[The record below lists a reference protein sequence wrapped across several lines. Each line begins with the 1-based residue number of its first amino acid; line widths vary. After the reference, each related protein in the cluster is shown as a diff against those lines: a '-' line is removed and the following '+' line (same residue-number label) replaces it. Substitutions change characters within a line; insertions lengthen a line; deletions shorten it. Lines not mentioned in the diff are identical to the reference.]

1 MTAIALTIAGSDSGG
16 GAGIQAD
23 LKTFSALGVFG
34 TSAITAITV
43 QNTQGV
49 RDVEDISPHIVA
61 GQIDALYED
70 MEIDAAK
77 IGMVS
82 RIDTIMAIASALR
95 RHKVRPVLDPVMV
108 ATSGDRLLQADAIE
122 ALRSELLPQAIIVT
136 PNLPEAALLSGR
148 PVAEDEAQM
157 IAQAESL
164 LETGANAVLIKGG
177 HGTGP
182 ESTDLLLDGSS
193 LTRLSRPRIA
203 TPNTHGTG
211 CTLSAAIAAG
221 LARGMP
227 LAEAVAQAR
236 ITCTKP
242 FKPGQTSP
250 SARAVA
256 RSITSIT
263 GGVRA
268 FPVKKGI
275 TSNALSFC
283 FYAVPA
289 AKPLRTFAGTA
300 LG

>member
-49 RDVEDISPHIVA
+49 RDVEDISPHIVT

-70 MEIDAAK
+70 MEIGAAK

-82 RIDTIMAIASALR
+82 RIDTITAIASALR
-95 RHKVRPVLDPVMV
+95 RRKVRPVLDPVMV
-108 ATSGDRLLQADAIE
+108 ATSGDRLLQADAID
-122 ALRSELLPQAIIVT
+122 ALHCELLPQAIIVT
-136 PNLPEAALLSGR
+136 PNLPEAALLSGM
-148 PVAEDEAQM
+148 PVAKDEAQM
-157 IAQAESL
+157 IAQAEIL
-164 LETGANAVLIKGG
+164 LRAGAGAILVKGG

-182 ESTDLLLDGSS
+182 ESTDLLLDGDS
-193 LTRLSRPRIA
+193 LIRLSRPRID

-221 LARGMP
+221 LARGLP

-236 ITCTKP
+236 EYLHGALQAGATLAIGK
-242 FKPGQTSP
+242 GS
-250 SARAVA
+250 
-256 RSITSIT
+256 
-263 GGVRA
+263 G
-268 FPVKKGI
+268 PVHH
-275 TSNALSFC
+275 
-283 FYAVPA
+283 FY
-289 AKPLRTFAGTA
+289 RWRR
-300 LG
+300 